1 MSDERKTYG
10 LVLQTGDVERQKFN
24 ISLAE
29 YLRRGLN
36 PRDYATYKPKNL
48 VPPSTSVASAT
59 GDPETELT
67 PQQKAR
73 KEYEDRNKEA
83 RREKARERMAKRR
96 ASDPKGE
103 RDRQTRYEERY
114 RRTHREERRYVDIS
128 KSGDLALSPVIVN
141 VEMDVFSVP
150 KTTLLRPEDYSS

>member
-1 MSDERKTYG
+1 MSDERKTY
-10 LVLQTGDVERQKFN
+10 ERQKFN

-73 KEYEDRNKEA
+73 KEYEDRKPG
-83 RREKARERMAKRR
+83 EKKPENAWPNAGHPIRKASAIDKPGMRNDTAEYIAKNV
-96 ASDPKGE
+96 G
-103 RDRQTRYEERY
+103 TV
-114 RRTHREERRYVDIS
+114 RTIVDQFDIS
-128 KSGDLALSPVIVN
+128 KSGDLALLPVIVN